1 MKKLYFLTCCMLFL
15 TLKLFAQEKKSKS
28 YNLFRP
34 VPKAEL
40 REMETE
46 RPDVTESPITLDAGH
61 FQYESDLFRLER
73 EQGENA
79 QTNTY
84 LFNQANLKLGLTRS
98 TAIQLVVQSFVYQ
111 KEKSVEDGTIERA
124 HGFGDLTLRI
134 KQNILGNDKGNFAI
148 AVIPYL
154 KFPTSHVEEEN
165 RYEGGLIIPM
175 SLKLP
180 REWNVG
186 MQMEVDRLQDTEG
199 AGLHTEILQSFT
211 IGHSLMDHVTG
222 IAETYYRYDFSHHH
236 WGNFLNA
243 ALQVE
248 LAKDVKLDGGLNY
261 GIQHDAMKSYFL
273 GLSFRL

>member
-1 MKKLYFLTCCMLFL
+1 MLFL
-15 TLKLFAQEKKSKS
+15 TVKLWAQEKKSIS

-73 EQGENA
+73 APGENA
-79 QTNTY
+79 LTNTF

-111 KEKSVEDGTIERA
+111 REKSVEDGTIARS

-134 KQNILGNDKGNFAI
+134 KQNFLGNDKGNFAI
-148 AVIPYL
+148 AVIPYI

-180 REWNVG
+180 SEWNVG

-222 IAETYYRYDFSHHH
+222 IAETYYRYDLSHHH

-261 GIQHDAMKSYFL
+261 GLQHDAMKSYFL

>member
-1 MKKLYFLTCCMLFL
+1 MKKLYFLICFMLFL
-15 TLKLFAQEKKSKS
+15 TLTLFAQEKKSKS

-73 EQGENA
+73 APGEDA

-84 LFNQANLKLGLTRS
+84 LFNQANLKLGLTHS
-98 TAIQLVVQSFVYQ
+98 TAVQLVVQSFVYQ
-111 KEKSVEDGTIERA
+111 REKSVEDGTIARSD
-124 HGFGDLTLRI
+124 GFGDLTLRI
-134 KQNILGNDKGNFAI
+134 KQNFLGNDKGNFAI

-154 KFPTSHVEEEN
+154 KFPTSQVEEEN

-211 IGHSLMDHVTG
+211 IGHSLLDHVTG
-222 IAETYYRYDFSHHH
+222 IAETYYRYDLSHHH

>member
-15 TLKLFAQEKKSKS
+15 TLTLFAQEKKSKS

-73 EQGENA
+73 EPGEDA

-84 LFNQANLKLGLTRS
+84 LFNQANLKLGLTHS
-98 TAIQLVVQSFVYQ
+98 TAVQLVVQSFVYQ
-111 KEKSVEDGTIERA
+111 REKSIDDGTIARS

-134 KQNILGNDKGNFAI
+134 KQNFLGNDKGDFAI

-186 MQMEVDRLQDTEG
+186 MQIEVDRLQDTEG

-222 IAETYYRYDFSHHH
+222 IAETYYRYDLSHHH